1 MIMLVSK
8 NIKFREIKDERG
20 SLVSLEENSNIP
32 FNIQRVY
39 YLYNLTDNKPRG
51 FHAHKNL
58 KQILICVKGSCKVL
72 LDDGNKKEKYL
83 LNEPNKGLFVDKMIW
98 REMHDFS
105 EDAVLMV
112 LASELYD
119 ENDYIRN
126 YDEFLREANEF
137 TS

>member
-1 MIMLVSK
+1 MLVSK